1 MFKSKI
7 IIKKKFDTELKEKW
21 YQLEKESQISFFQ
34 TYDWQEYWY
43 NICGVNL
50 DLYIILFYKNEEL
63 VSILP
68 LNIKKSFLKILN
80 WNGFPFSDYNQ
91 PILKT
96 NYHLKLNDFKFIISQ
111 LREIVKFD
119 NIHFINNI
127 NPHYLDDT
135 IKINNIS
142 YQLMFTRNEQQHNI
156 IQKLKNK
163 IKYEY
168 RKLKINY
175 NLEINLNPTK
185 HEKKNILN
193 FFITQKTK
201 QLNRT
206 NAWNYLNIKKYKN
219 YINNLLDYN
228 NKNIT
233 FSCLKI
239 ENKIISAHIGYV
251 YNNIFYYIFPVYDN
265 DYKKYSPGNILLC
278 ELLENCQ
285 TENFKSFD
293 FTIGS
298 EAYKTKLNNK
308 SCEIIEY
315 ISSETILGYTYYFLI
330 KLKIFLKKLIKK
342 KYFK

>member
-342 KYFK
+342 KIF

>member
-1 MFKSKI
+1 M
-7 IIKKKFDTELKEKW
+7 
-21 YQLEKESQISFFQ
+21 
-34 TYDWQEYWY
+34 
-43 NICGVNL
+43 
-50 DLYIILFYKNEEL
+50 FYKNDEL

-111 LREIVKFD
+111 LREIIKFD
-119 NIHFINNI
+119 NIHFINSI

-168 RKLKINY
+168 RKLKVNY

-206 NAWNYLNIKKYKN
+206 NAWNYLNIDRYKN

-228 NKNIT
+228 SKNIT

-251 YNNIFYYIFPVYDN
+251 YNNVFYYIFPVYDS

-278 ELLENCQ
+278 KLLENCQ

-298 EAYKTKLNNK
+298 EAYKRKLNNK

-315 ISSETILGYTYYFLI
+315 ITSETILGYTYYFLI

-342 KYFK
+342 KIF